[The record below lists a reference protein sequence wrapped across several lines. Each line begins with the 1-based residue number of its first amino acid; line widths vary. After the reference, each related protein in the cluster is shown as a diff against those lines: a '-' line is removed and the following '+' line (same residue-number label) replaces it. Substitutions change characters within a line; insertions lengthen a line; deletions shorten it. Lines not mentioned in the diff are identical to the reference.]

1 MCRGGK
7 EWEEPTISF
16 LCVVKQDAVDGS
28 SDQNGA
34 ACLLDD
40 GDHVVGNFTGSAL
53 GVPGAI

>member
-1 MCRGGK
+1 MCVWRRGDRK
-7 EWEEPTISF
+7 PTVSF
-16 LCVVKQDAVDGS
+16 LGVVKQDAVDGS